1 MPIFPKDVDKVSI
14 ICYNL
19 YHGVI
24 NVFSDMHAII
34 SVIKNLNNE
43 QQFKLRRFSF

>member
-24 NVFSDMHAII
+24 NIFSDMHALSRRPII
-34 SVIKNLNNE
+34 SVIKNLNN
-43 QQFKLRRFSF
+43 